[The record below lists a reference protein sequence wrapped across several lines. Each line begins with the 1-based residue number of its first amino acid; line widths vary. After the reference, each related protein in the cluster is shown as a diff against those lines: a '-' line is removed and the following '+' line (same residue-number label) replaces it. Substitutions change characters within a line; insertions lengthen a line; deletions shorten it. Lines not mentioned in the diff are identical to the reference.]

1 MAKAKLTLEQIT
13 PYIPYGVKGFNSID
27 KIVEFTLADGRYH
40 LDKGFFPI
48 LRPLDEISD
57 YFENLYGDLEHQ
69 DVTDYFDSDFLND
82 CLLDIDDLKNVEEE
96 GIPYGTIKVL
106 LKHHFDVFGLIE
118 IGLAK
123 NILELST
130 EHLKELRQ

>member
-13 PYIPYGVKGFNSID
+13 PYIPYRVKGFNSIG
-27 KIVEFTLADGRYH
+27 KIVDFTLADGRYH
-40 LDKGFFPI
+40 LDKGFVPI

-82 CLLDIDDLKNVEEE
+82 CLLDIDDLKDVEEE
-96 GIPYGTIKVL
+96 VIPYGTIKVL
-106 LKHHFDVFGLIE
+106 VKHHFDVFGLIE